1 MLNQAIL
8 VGRLV
13 KDPKVITNE
22 NGKKFSNIT
31 IAVPRNF
38 KNEDGVYETDF
49 IEVTLWNGIAENTV
63 QYCKKGDIVGVKGR
77 IQSSTVE
84 KDEKKRFATKIVA
97 ESITFLSSNKGEN
110 ENED

>member
-8 VGRLV
+8 VGRLAE
-13 KDPKVITNE
+13 DPKVITNE

-31 IAVPRNF
+31 IGVPRNF

-49 IEVTLWNGIAENTV
+49 IEITLWNGIAENTA

-77 IQSSTVE
+77 LERLGVE
-84 KDEKKRFATKIVA
+84 LRVVA
-97 ESITFLSSNKGEN
+97 DKITFLSSNKGEN
-110 ENED
+110 EYED

>member
-8 VGRLV
+8 VGRLTE
-13 KDPKVITNE
+13 DPKVITNE

-49 IEVTLWNGIAENTV
+49 INVLLWNNVAENTV
-63 QYCKKGDIVGVKGR
+63 QYCKKGDLVGGKGR
-77 IQSSTVE
+77 LERTGIE
-84 KDEKKRFATKIVA
+84 LKIVA
-97 ESITFLSSNKGEN
+97 EKITFLSSNKGE
-110 ENED
+110 EKNED